1 MTNRPYYNAPDFLE
15 HIYTINNPSAC
26 YDFSDVLVVKDT
38 RDGKFYVAHDSGC
51 SCPSP
56 FESHTFPTDFTEIR
70 AEADLYNFVNGV
82 LYTQYAPA
90 DIQAYAPAD
99 IQAAVEA
106 FKSRLDN

>member
-1 MTNRPYYNAPDFLE
+1 MTKPYYDAPVFLD
-15 HIYTINNPSAC
+15 HIYTISDPNAC
-26 YDFSDVLVVKDT
+26 YDFSDVIVVKDI
-38 RDGKFYVAHDSGC
+38 RDNKFYAAHDSGC

-70 AEADLYNFVNGV
+70 NETDLYNFVNGV
-82 LYTQYAPA
+82 AYTN
-90 DIQAYAPAD
+90 YAPAD